1 MTRAIRSLNHGRLRI
16 WAIHHGQEAKNAAYL
31 VAIVAIYL
39 AVSSSDYRDQVAQA
53 EADRDN
59 VAEQLRAERAAKRL
73 PRVAWVIE
81 SSDPGVQ
88 MSLAEIA
95 GALDVE
101 RAKMRGAK

>member
-1 MTRAIRSLNHGRLRI
+1 MTRRLKSLNHGRARV
-16 WAIHHGQEAKNAAYL
+16 WWIHHGQEAKNAAYL
-31 VAIVAIYL
+31 VAIVSIFL
-39 AVSSSDYRDQVAQA
+39 TVSHFDYADQVAQA
-53 EADRDN
+53 EADRDA

>member
-1 MTRAIRSLNHGRLRI
+1 MTRAIRSINKGRARV
-16 WAIHHGQEAKNAAYL
+16 WWIHHGQEAKNAAYL
-31 VAIVAIYL
+31 VAIVSIFLTVSHFDYADAIAAEKSAREEVEAQL
-39 AVSSSDYRDQVAQA
+39 AM
-53 EADRDN
+53 
-59 VAEQLRAERAAKRL
+59 ERAAKRL